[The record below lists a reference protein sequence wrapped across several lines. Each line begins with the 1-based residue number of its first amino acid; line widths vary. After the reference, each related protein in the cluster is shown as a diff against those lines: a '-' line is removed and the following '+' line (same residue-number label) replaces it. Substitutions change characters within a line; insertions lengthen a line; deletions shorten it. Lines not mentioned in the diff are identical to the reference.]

1 MQFTLGLFPL
11 RTVLVPGAI
20 LRLHIFEDRYKRMIN
35 ECIAERRAF
44 GVVLARDGRETGDE
58 LNPVDIGTAAQIEEV
73 SMLSQGRLFIVT
85 RGTQRFRVNHIIE
98 KTPFWSADVE
108 YLDEPVGRAET
119 AERLRISAVDY
130 FKEYLCALFA
140 LEHDDIDRLD
150 LPSDAAASSYLI
162 ADAMQIGSAA
172 KQRLL
177 EALSA
182 SDRLRDEVALLDRET
197 RRLRAARARRE
208 QDPMSSMPAP
218 FDVRFSGN

>member
-1 MQFTLGLFPL
+1 MQSTLGLFPL
-11 RTVLVPGAI
+11 STVLVPGAI

-44 GVVLARDGRETGDE
+44 GVVLDRDGHETGED
-58 LNPVDIGTAAQIEEV
+58 LDPVDVGTAAEIQEV

-85 RGTQRFRVNHIIE
+85 RGTRRFRVNHIIE
-98 KTPFWSADVE
+98 KEPFWSADVE

-119 AERLRISAVDY
+119 AERLRVSAVDC

-140 LEHDDIDRLD
+140 LQHSDIDRLD
-150 LPSDAAASSYLI
+150 LPADAAASSYLI
-162 ADAMQIGSAA
+162 ADAMQIGSAT

-177 EALSA
+177 EADSA
-182 SDRLRDEVALLDRET
+182 SDRLRDEVVLLDRET
-197 RRLRAARARRE
+197 RRLRAARVRRD